1 MMNSILFL
9 CTGNYYRSRFAEH
22 LFNHLAAALGLCWRA
37 ESRGLAI
44 ELGVFN
50 VGPISTDTRSR
61 LARLNVTCNEPHRAP
76 LACLPVDLAAATR
89 VIALKEAEH
98 RPLMAARFPDWQDR
112 VEYWHVHDL
121 DAAGPDEALGDIERL
136 VRQLI
141 DELLVSERK
150 QVNPIG

>member
-1 MMNSILFL
+1 
-9 CTGNYYRSRFAEH
+9 
-22 LFNHLAAALGLCWRA
+22 
-37 ESRGLAI
+37 
-44 ELGVFN
+44 
-50 VGPISTDTRSR
+50 
-61 LARLNVTCNEPHRAP
+61 
-76 LACLPVDLAAATR
+76 VDLAAATR